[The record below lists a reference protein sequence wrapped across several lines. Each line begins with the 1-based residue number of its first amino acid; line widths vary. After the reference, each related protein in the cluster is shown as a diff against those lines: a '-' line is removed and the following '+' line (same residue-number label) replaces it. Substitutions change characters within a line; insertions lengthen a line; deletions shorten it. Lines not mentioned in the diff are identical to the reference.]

1 MNVQKIVKRKQAL
14 KLNGCAIVKMFRWR
28 GRDGNYY
35 DPVNME
41 TRHLFYTIRMIWN
54 HNMPLKLRPY
64 KKYNFNETYTDDYMK
79 QALRAMV
86 PELAKRKDIENKFR
100 SELKVMTR
108 WLSTVQI
115 EERKKANKEAKNN
128 AVLMVFK

>member
-1 MNVQKIVKRKQAL
+1 MNIQKIVKRKRAL
-14 KLNGCAIVKMFRWR
+14 KLNGNAVVKTFEWR

-35 DPVNME
+35 APADME

-54 HNMPLKLRPY
+54 HKMPLKLEPY
-64 KKYNFNETYTDDYMK
+64 IKYRFSEFYTDDYMK

-86 PELAKRKDIENKFR
+86 PELAKRKDIETQFR

-108 WLSTVQI
+108 WLSTIQI
-115 EERKKANKEAKNN
+115 EERKKAANKNS